1 MKGRKDLDL
10 KKSLYRIIEDTD
22 WENEFLRK
30 EEKIN
35 AACWAVI
42 ALAAFFFALALAQIV
57 MR

>member
-1 MKGRKDLDL
+1 MDL